1 MERFGQQKE
10 TVLWKMSYA
19 ELMIMSTD
27 VSRYVSAEELKERK
41 RKMKPEEF
49 TAEYFQTRLER

>member
-1 MERFGQQKE
+1 MERFGQRKE

-41 RKMKPEEF
+41 RMMKPEEF

>member
-1 MERFGQQKE
+1 MERFGQRKE